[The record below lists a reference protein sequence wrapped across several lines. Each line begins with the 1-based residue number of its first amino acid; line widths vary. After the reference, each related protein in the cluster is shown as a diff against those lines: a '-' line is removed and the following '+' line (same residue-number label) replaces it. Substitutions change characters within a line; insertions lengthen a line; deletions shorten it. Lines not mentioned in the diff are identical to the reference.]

1 MLESHAEAR
10 FLDTITFHLVA
21 ESDVAITNVQLFWHA
36 ADNPVLSEEFPDV
49 TPGTHVSIDHPLDM
63 RLNYLPPGLDVA
75 WFWRLTDATGH
86 ITDSAPGSLL
96 YMDDIHD
103 WQSRT
108 DGLTTLFWYRGD
120 DAFAQAVLDA
130 ANRTIDKLR
139 ARFNVA
145 ADLPI
150 RLVIYGSEDDFSEV
164 IAA

>member
-1 MLESHAEAR
+1 MAALLFITPLATPHTARAANSADARVLESHAEAR

-49 TPGTHVSIDHPLDM
+49 TPGTRVTIDHPLDM

-96 YMDDIHD
+96 
-103 WQSRT
+103 
-108 DGLTTLFWYRGD
+108 
-120 DAFAQAVLDA
+120 
-130 ANRTIDKLR
+130 
-139 ARFNVA
+139 
-145 ADLPI
+145 
-150 RLVIYGSEDDFSEV
+150 
-164 IAA
+164 